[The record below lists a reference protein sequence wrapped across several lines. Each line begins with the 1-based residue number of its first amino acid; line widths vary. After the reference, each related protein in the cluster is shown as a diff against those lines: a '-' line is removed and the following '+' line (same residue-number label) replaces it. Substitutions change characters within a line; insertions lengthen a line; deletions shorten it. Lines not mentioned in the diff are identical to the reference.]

1 MDLLYKAQ
9 TRFLF
14 HAHIKVKISAFY
26 EDDIFDELF
35 SVLETIDK
43 KYNSFQ
49 ADSYFDQINKHSG
62 SYVDVDDETIRI
74 LKKVIALSHFFDG
87 KYDITIM
94 PLIRLWGFYKN
105 AQSRIPSREEI
116 EDTKLLVDYK
126 SIEIDQNKVRI
137 AKNQEIITGSFIKAY
152 AVDQLVAKMQEIG
165 ISDAIVNA
173 GGSTIRAITNDSHP
187 MWEVVIRDPE
197 SEVQLFKLDISNQCY
212 STSSQTKTFV
222 DIDGSKYGHI
232 LNPKTGFPSKVKQIG
247 IVSDDCMIGDILS
260 TALFNETADSFIEK
274 MNVLSQYYNI
284 EGFMIDEDNQV
295 ISTNGFYNP

>member
-116 EDTKLLVDYK
+116 EGTKLLVDYK

>member
-14 HAHIKVKISAFY
+14 YAHIKVKISAFY

-116 EDTKLLVDYK
+116 EDAKLLVDYK

-152 AVDQLVAKMQEIG
+152 AVDQLVSKMQEIG

-197 SEVQLFKLDISNQCY
+197 SEAQLFKLDISNQCY
-212 STSSQTKTFV
+212 STSSQTKTYV

-274 MNVLSQYYNI
+274 MNVLSQCYNI

>member
-232 LNPKTGFPSKVKQIG
+232 LNPKIGFPSKVKQIG

>member
-14 HAHIKVKISAFY
+14 YAHIKVKISAFY

-116 EDTKLLVDYK
+116 EDAKLLVDYK

-152 AVDQLVAKMQEIG
+152 AVDQLVSKMQEIG

-173 GGSTIRAITNDSHP
+173 GGSTIRAITNNSHP

-197 SEVQLFKLDISNQCY
+197 SEAQLFKLDISNQCY

-232 LNPKTGFPSKVKQIG
+232 LNPKTGFPSKVKQIS

-274 MNVLSQYYNI
+274 MNVLSQCYNI

>member
-126 SIEIDQNKVRI
+126 SIEIDPNKVRI

>member
-49 ADSYFDQINKHSG
+49 ADSYFDQINKSSG

-116 EDTKLLVDYK
+116 EDAKLLVDYK

-152 AVDQLVAKMQEIG
+152 AVDQLVTKMQEIG

-197 SEVQLFKLDISNQCY
+197 SEAQLFKLDISNQCY

-260 TALFNETADSFIEK
+260 TALFNETADRFIEK
-274 MNVLSQYYNI
+274 MNILSQYYNI